1 MKNIF
6 FKNNLRNLT
15 IKRVFIRYFAIIC
28 ILLIFSACSKKSMV
42 VVAEQGR
49 YKDYTYTIPFEI
61 SPKSKKE
68 ALADLGVIYEGMPVA
83 DLQLYG
89 FEEENLIRS
98 YENNN
103 RKYLVFPKK
112 NDLDKAIIFIV
123 RDDKIIDWFQDDT
136 DPIR

>member
-1 MKNIF
+1 MNNTF
-6 FKNNLRNLT
+6 FKNKLNNLT
-15 IKRVFIRYFAIIC
+15 TKRAFIKYFAIIC
-28 ILLIFSACSKKSMV
+28 ILLIFSACSNKSIV

-61 SPKSKKE
+61 SPKNKKE

-89 FEEENLIRS
+89 FGEENLIRS
-98 YENNN
+98 YEDSN
-103 RKYLVFPKK
+103 RQYLVFPKK
-112 NDLDKAIIFIV
+112 DDLDKVIIFIV
-123 RDDKIIDWFQDDT
+123 QDNKIIDWFQEDI